1 MRILLGDCFGASN
14 RYDCCVQVVAKVNKK
29 MLSALNKMQ
38 SDNATPTNA
47 SEEQLKFEHSLAQ
60 YAPLH
65 RALNDLGNFEIG
77 VRPLFKPPSEQSPD
91 SPSHVQQLKDLRNKL
106 EGWTP
111 ISQPVDFIAGFQQK
125 LGEAIEFCKT
135 LIDMLCEYLEVNHS
149 FPSLNAKMES
159 GAMQMLEQRHVEVKG
174 RLGEFSIILK
184 QMRKLSILVEG
195 DLHYLKARTT
205 SLADDMAREYAKCQ
219 VENKQLKL
227 EVEDYKVFLS
237 CFNAFFP
244 SVISLLLLSVNLICF
259 FLRWIL

>member
-1 MRILLGDCFGASN
+1 M
-14 RYDCCVQVVAKVNKK
+14 
-29 MLSALNKMQ
+29 
-38 SDNATPTNA
+38 
-47 SEEQLKFEHSLAQ
+47 
-60 YAPLH
+60 
-65 RALNDLGNFEIG
+65 
-77 VRPLFKPPSEQSPD
+77 
-91 SPSHVQQLKDLRNKL
+91 
-106 EGWTP
+106 
-111 ISQPVDFIAGFQQK
+111 DFIAGFQQK
-125 LGEAIEFCKT
+125 LGESIEFCKT

-237 CFNAFFP
+237 CFN
-244 SVISLLLLSVNLICF
+244 VSLPFVCVSLSFSIFCLITF
-259 FLRWIL
+259 FLFLIGATGRREQPSC